1 VRDAASHKTLIHLF
15 EHIHFSLQRLEVHV
29 EIPLTEE
36 LTDLLGKI
44 MAQVLSILALSTKI
58 IVEKKTSEL
67 IRSRF
72 YPLG

>member
-15 EHIHFSLQRLEVHV
+15 EHIRFSLQRLEVHI

-58 IVEKKTSEL
+58 IEEKKTSEL
-67 IRSRF
+67 ICSLF